1 MNSPLLEKISQPSD
15 LKKLSSQQTVQLCAE
30 IREFLLDNVSKT
42 GGHLA
47 SNLGVVELTM
57 ALHLTFNLPEDKIVW
72 DVGHQA
78 YTHKLLTGRREGFD
92 TLIRRH
98 ERFPKEKRERLRC
111 L

>member
-47 SNLGVVELTM
+47 SIWVLWN
-57 ALHLTFNLPEDKIVW
+57 
-72 DVGHQA
+72 
-78 YTHKLLTGRREGFD
+78 
-92 TLIRRH
+92 
-98 ERFPKEKRERLRC
+98 
-111 L
+111 